1 MPTRNVVLTDHQEGF
16 IGELVAT
23 GRYNN
28 ASEVLREAL
37 RLMERREQLE
47 AAKLEALRERL
58 DEAERDVARGAMDDF
73 SPSLLDEID
82 LEERSEYAARA
93 VQ

>member
-1 MPTRNVVLTDHQEGF
+1 MPTRNVVLTEHQEGF
-16 IGELVAT
+16 IGALVAT

-47 AAKLEALRERL
+47 AAKIEALRARL
-58 DEAERDVARGAMDDF
+58 DAAERDVARDAIDEF
-73 SPSLLDEID
+73 SASLLDEID
-82 LEERSEYAARA
+82 LEERNEYATTAA
-93 VQ
+93 Q